1 MRRSVRLYGS
11 RGLGFACL
19 GLIVAAGATL
29 PAQQQIVPGTN
40 VNMVSGTKFP
50 DGDPYLQRQNEPS
63 SAVSTRNPLHILGG
77 ANDYRTVDIPNSA
90 RHAPNAL
97 DEFGCLAWLV
107 QVAGRR
113 AELDEHPLA
122 RVPDR
127 IRRARRRCGAM
138 SRDRSG
144 DQAGTNGMFYYGGL
158 VFNRGE
164 NAPSAIFVAR
174 FMDMNNLEAGDPVV
188 HLDTRIVDSDAGT
201 RFLDKTAL
209 ATDIPRTAA
218 TCTFNVPLGMAGAPS
233 PQTIPAGNVYV
244 AYSAFLRHW

>member
-63 SAVSTRNPLHILGG
+63 SAVVHAQPPAHPWRRQRLPHGRYPEL
-77 ANDYRTVDIPNSA
+77 R
-90 RHAPNAL
+90 RHAANAL
-97 DEFGCLAWLV
+97 DEFGCLARPV

-113 AELDEHPLA
+113 AELDEHA
-122 RVPDR
+122 ACRGTRR
-127 IRRARRRCGAM
+127 IRTRAAPLVGLR

-144 DQAGTNGMFYYGGL
+144 DQGRHERDVLLRRACVQPGRKRSRARSSW
-158 VFNRGE
+158 RG
-164 NAPSAIFVAR
+164 SW
-174 FMDMNNLEAGDPVV
+174 
-188 HLDTRIVDSDAGT
+188 T
-201 RFLDKTAL
+201 
-209 ATDIPRTAA
+209 
-218 TCTFNVPLGMAGAPS
+218 
-233 PQTIPAGNVYV
+233 
-244 AYSAFLRHW
+244 